1 MREALN
7 NDRDGILT
15 AHYIRTLI
23 KFDMEYTNMLQI
35 LLDNLQ
41 STTKPLDI
49 KVKIAETIFST
60 PDYEQYYSSKILNSA
75 LNCIKTSIPNI
86 HSYELLFI
94 IRLIYNY
101 RDPSTKAF
109 G

>member
-35 LLDNLQ
+35 LLDNL
-41 STTKPLDI
+41 
-49 KVKIAETIFST
+49 
-60 PDYEQYYSSKILNSA
+60 
-75 LNCIKTSIPNI
+75 
-86 HSYELLFI
+86 
-94 IRLIYNY
+94 
-101 RDPSTKAF
+101 
-109 G
+109 